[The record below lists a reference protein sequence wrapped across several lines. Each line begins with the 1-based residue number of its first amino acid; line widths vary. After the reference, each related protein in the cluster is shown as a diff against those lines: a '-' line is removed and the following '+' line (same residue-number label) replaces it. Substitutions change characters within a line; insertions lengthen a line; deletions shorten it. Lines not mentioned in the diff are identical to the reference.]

1 MGLQSWIIGERG
13 NSREAAPFFLHNQG
27 HTAVR
32 TASRA
37 GTIKQKKCRKAESK
51 KKQTDA
57 SAAYKRAK
65 ECGFEESD
73 FVIAAAGECDN

>member
-1 MGLQSWIIGERG
+1 MGLQSWIIRDRE
-13 NSREAAPFFLHNQG
+13 NSREAAPFLYHNQG

-37 GTIKQKKCRKAESK
+37 GTIKQKKCRKAENK

-65 ECGFEESD
+65 ECGFEEGD
-73 FVIAAAGECDN
+73 FIIAATGECDS